1 MKQIELKVV
10 GMTCGACVARV
21 TRTLLGIPGVHDA
34 EVDLDRGVA
43 RANVDDIAASQP
55 ALLQA
60 LAAAGYPSQ
69 PMSGSTA
76 STVGGQEPAEAGTKS
91 DPRVS
96 RGCCCGH

>member
-1 MKQIELKVV
+1 MKQIELTVA

-34 EVDLDRGVA
+34 EVDLARGVA
-43 RANVDDIAASQP
+43 LANVDDIAAMQP

-69 PMSGSTA
+69 PVTGSAA
-76 STVGGQEPAEAGTKS
+76 SMEAAPAGSES
-91 DPRVS
+91 DPRAS
-96 RGCCCGH
+96 RGCCCKH